1 MNKEKAQELIHVMKE
16 LLKTGIFNLP
26 ATGTTGKIGLKSLS
40 SPKDRFEVKINRKS
54 TIVPGKYSLL
64 LGYPEENLLRI
75 DVNGPDHTNPDGTKV
90 ACPHIH
96 MRIKDTGKWDAYA
109 YDIPAVFGNTED
121 CASTV
126 KDFLQYCNTQNIN
139 ELTILEQK
147 EII

>member
-1 MNKEKAQELIHVMKE
+1 MFVMEAWGNESAEHDPVTVRNDEWNDGDGPAERKE
-16 LLKTGIFNLP
+16 P
-26 ATGTTGKIGLKSLS
+26 
-40 SPKDRFEVKINRKS
+40 SPSF
-54 TIVPGKYSLL
+54 
-64 LGYPEENLLRI
+64 
-75 DVNGPDHTNPDGTKV
+75 
-90 ACPHIH
+90 
-96 MRIKDTGKWDAYA
+96 KDTGKWDAYA